1 MKTKVVLS
9 VLLATFLSGCATMDG
24 ASKSTAGYDAAHA
37 VAGDLGKEVLFG
49 AGFLSSIFR
58 SPLPEMQCKNCE
70 IADAKAKA
78 EAEAKAKNESENK
91 SN

>member
-9 VLLATFLSGCATMDG
+9 VLLATFLSGCATIEG
-24 ASKSTAGYDAAHA
+24 TSKTTAGYDAAHA
-37 VAGDLGKEVLFG
+37 IAGNLGKEVLFG

-58 SPLPEMQCKNCE
+58 SSPEMQCKNCE